1 MIEGPKLLVEWSS
14 PWQEF
19 RSAIGP
25 ALGRSPAA
33 LAGETPLGLF
43 PLRGILVSWGAEVI
57 LLAIVIIL
65 PGKLALLQPF
75 RPPTLPKQHEVI
87 YYHGT
92 ELPQVQDFG
101 GAQMGK
107 SGRAGGD
114 EAFHKTQTLKVAR
127 GNPTS
132 EKVVDA
138 PNLKLPVSAFP
149 VANLLALKPI
159 PGPPPAEGLKTSAPP
174 VFSKNAIIAPPL
186 ETLRELRPTPQLDSS
201 VVPPPVNS
209 ATDRR
214 RQVMGLSTPIVAPA
228 PNDIPRDQHA
238 LVSMNSPVVQPSPA
252 DVQREAPPLRGPAA
266 SNSSIVPPPV
276 SAPQRE

>member
-1 MIEGPKLLVEWSS
+1 MGFTGCACASRL
-14 PWQEF
+14 
-19 RSAIGP
+19 
-25 ALGRSPAA
+25 
-33 LAGETPLGLF
+33 TPLICSALTSSCTS
-43 PLRGILVSWGAEVI
+43 SW
-57 LLAIVIIL
+57 L
-65 PGKLALLQPF
+65 F

-149 VANLLALKPI
+149 VANLLAL
-159 PGPPPAEGLKTSAPP
+159 
-174 VFSKNAIIAPPL
+174 
-186 ETLRELRPTPQLDSS
+186 
-201 VVPPPVNS
+201 
-209 ATDRR
+209 
-214 RQVMGLSTPIVAPA
+214 
-228 PNDIPRDQHA
+228 
-238 LVSMNSPVVQPSPA
+238 
-252 DVQREAPPLRGPAA
+252 
-266 SNSSIVPPPV
+266 
-276 SAPQRE
+276 